1 MKKGK
6 KPVWS
11 DAADD
16 AAKLWV
22 AHQYCLARKAAVDP
36 QFARLLKLDPAAAAR
51 AIGIGVP
58 KGAKVTVVRSTAKD
72 LHLVLPPAPG
82 VMSFPGIEISEET
95 LKATG
100 AYETFILKDDFDIRR
115 KKDAKIGNNDGSQDP
130 KGDSDMSGDAGGQD

>member
-6 KPVWS
+6 KSGWT

-22 AHQYCLARKAAVDP
+22 THQYFLARKAAVDP
-36 QFARLLKLDPAAAAR
+36 QFRSLLRSDPAAAAR

-58 KGAKVTVVRSTAKD
+58 KGAKVTVVESTAKN
-72 LHLVLPPAPG
+72 LLLVLPPAPG
-82 VMSFPGIEISEET
+82 VMTFPGIEISEET

-100 AYETFILKDDFDIRR
+100 DYETFVLKDDFDFRR
-115 KKDAKIGNNDGSQDP
+115 KKDARAGNSDGSQDP